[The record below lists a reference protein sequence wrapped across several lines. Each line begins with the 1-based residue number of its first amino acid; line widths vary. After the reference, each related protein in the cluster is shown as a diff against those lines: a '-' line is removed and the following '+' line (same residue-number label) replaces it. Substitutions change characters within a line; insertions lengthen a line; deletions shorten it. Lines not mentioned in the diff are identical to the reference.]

1 MFHNPPPSL
10 IPLDNS
16 NSNSTQSPPDNF
28 VNIIGNYSSD
38 NDNANEND
46 TSSSSIDMN
55 MNMNISTSSTNPN
68 PNNKFLLRIPMHQHS
83 PDAVK
88 LLLEYCYT
96 NRCLSLGTP
105 GFTHHVDLKKPIF
118 PHQQNS
124 LSRNKAKSPS
134 PKTSTNTLDYIRT
147 LHQQQVLNSNNPPAT
162 DQNLNGGFY
171 DPVFHNKKFVPST
184 TFNKLDLPEF
194 PTTTFQIA
202 IEALQLAEEAKLPKF
217 SLMCELSACAL
228 LNSSNVAH
236 GLVQCSYQMMTSGN
250 PLNHLKPACLEFLQD
265 VDNVNAA
272 AKDSKFLKCLSEQG
286 IYILPAVLKGIT
298 EALPH
303 PLARKRKR
311 SEYGSGGSRQPTLV
325 DSGSGSGSGGGAV
338 IGIGAGGSNSRTG
351 AGAGGSSGKNK
362 RKTQTQCVQNSSD
375 EMDHEQMER
384 MEEIE
389 YFKICDAMDRRAREE
404 ERRHW
409 TKERITKDLF

>member
-1 MFHNPPPSL
+1 
-10 IPLDNS
+10 
-16 NSNSTQSPPDNF
+16 
-28 VNIIGNYSSD
+28 
-38 NDNANEND
+38 
-46 TSSSSIDMN
+46 
-55 MNMNISTSSTNPN
+55 
-68 PNNKFLLRIPMHQHS
+68 
-83 PDAVK
+83 
-88 LLLEYCYT
+88 
-96 NRCLSLGTP
+96 
-105 GFTHHVDLKKPIF
+105 
-118 PHQQNS
+118 
-124 LSRNKAKSPS
+124 
-134 PKTSTNTLDYIRT
+134 
-147 LHQQQVLNSNNPPAT
+147 
-162 DQNLNGGFY
+162 
-171 DPVFHNKKFVPST
+171 
-184 TFNKLDLPEF
+184 
-194 PTTTFQIA
+194 
-202 IEALQLAEEAKLPKF
+202 
-217 SLMCELSACAL
+217 
-228 LNSSNVAH
+228 
-236 GLVQCSYQMMTSGN
+236 
-250 PLNHLKPACLEFLQD
+250 
-265 VDNVNAA
+265 VNAA

-325 DSGSGSGSGGGAV
+325 DSGSGSGGGAV